1 MMMPGLVDGDFILVS
16 FVGARKLPGTLAAR
30 KCQRAEVFN
39 NAVDALDGIQ
49 RLLEAIGV

>member
-1 MMMPGLVDGDFILVS
+1 VLISRPRAGQK
-16 FVGARKLPGTLAAR
+16 FVFMGAREPSDALAAR

-39 NAVDALDGIQ
+39 NAVDASEGIQ